1 MVNPQSSPALLA
13 APAIEAEFLAILLV
27 FPQSNDK
34 LLSTAHPA
42 STKAGN
48 IYDYSQAS
56 QGNPKIRYYLKKK
69 KKSFLHGHLFPYS
82 NYLTVIS
89 CHCCIAQSLRL
100 NISWVYT
107 ELRELYDWPQKEQLK
122 IKISRIPF

>member
-1 MVNPQSSPALLA
+1 MTIHKPHKETQKSD
-13 APAIEAEFLAILLV
+13 II
-27 FPQSNDK
+27 
-34 LLSTAHPA
+34 
-42 STKAGN
+42 
-48 IYDYSQAS
+48 
-56 QGNPKIRYYLKKK
+56 KKK
-69 KKSFLHGHLFPYS
+69 KKNSFLHGHLFPYS

-122 IKISRIPF
+122 IKISRIPS